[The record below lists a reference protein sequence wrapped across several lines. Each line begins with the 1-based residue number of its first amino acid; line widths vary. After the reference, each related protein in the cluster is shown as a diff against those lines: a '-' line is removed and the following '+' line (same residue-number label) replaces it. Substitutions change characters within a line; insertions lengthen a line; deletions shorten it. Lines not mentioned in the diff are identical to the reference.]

1 MLKIN
6 TNELKEEE
14 FVSPG
19 GKYAA
24 SGKDVS
30 IALGR
35 DGDSTDLLKRHPFD
49 VEISRIPPG
58 KTNTLFHSHSAQW
71 EFYHVIK
78 GKGKVRDK
86 DGLTPVQDGD
96 AFIFKPNEPHQ
107 IINDSDQDLILYVI
121 ADNPISESTYLPDEE
136 RWFVRAPSFAKV
148 RFHSG
153 EIYGPED

>member
-6 TNELKEEE
+6 TNQLPEEE
-14 FVSPG
+14 SGSPG
-19 GKYAA
+19 GKYGA

-35 DGDSTDLLKRHPFD
+35 ENDSTDVMKRHPFD

-71 EFYHVIK
+71 EFYHVIE
-78 GKGKVRDK
+78 GKGKVRDAE
-86 DGLTPVQDGD
+86 GITPIETGD

-107 IINDSDQDLILYVI
+107 VINDSDGDLILYVI
-121 ADNPISESTYLPDEE
+121 ADNPFSESLYLPDEN
-136 RWFVRAPSFAKV
+136 RWFVRSPKFSKV
-148 RFHSG
+148 RFDSDQ
-153 EIYGPED
+153 IYSAGD